1 MRDLGRSAAANGPMT
16 TEGAGRAPG
25 GALPC
30 APCLRRTWLLARL
43 AGRLEIARHDGMR
56 LPEVL
61 ALPGDRLIAALA
73 GAAAPAV
80 TAEFERF
87 DADAARDGALAAG
100 LTGVCRHDP
109 RYPQR
114 LRHASDAPAILHV
127 LGDVDRLAVF
137 ADDQP
142 TVAIVGTRRPSPYG
156 VDMAR
161 ALARDLARA
170 GVPVVSGMAL
180 GVDAAAH
187 AGTLDAG
194 GLTVAVLAGGADV
207 PYPASKRRL
216 HAEIA
221 RTGLVVGELPP
232 GFRAFRWSFP
242 ARNRV
247 IAALSDIT
255 VVVEAAQRS
264 GALITADLA
273 ARLGRDVAAVP
284 GPVTSPV
291 SAGPNDLLKDGAA
304 LVRDAS
310 DVLDALLGAGH
321 TPPQPS
327 SHRPGLAPPLND
339 LLDAIARGADPV
351 AAIEDPGTAL
361 AGLGELEIRGLIR
374 RMPGGRYGIVP

>member
-1 MRDLGRSAAANGPMT
+1 MT
-16 TEGAGRAPG
+16 AP
-25 GALPC
+25 LPC

-43 AGRLEIARHDGMR
+43 AGRLEVARHDGMR

-61 ALPGDRLIAALA
+61 ALPDERLVAALA
-73 GAAAPAV
+73 GDAGPV
-80 TAEFERF
+80 VRAELERF
-87 DADAARDGALAAG
+87 DPGAAREAIAAAQLAAI
-100 LTGVCRHDP
+100 CRHDP
-109 RYPQR
+109 RYPSR
-114 LRHASDAPAILHV
+114 LRHASDAPAMLHV
-127 LGDVDRLAVF
+127 LGDAARLDVF

-142 TVAIVGTRRPSPYG
+142 AVAIVGTRRPSPYG

-161 ALARDLARA
+161 ALARDLVRA

-180 GVDAAAH
+180 GIDAAAH
-187 AGTLDAG
+187 AGALDAG
-194 GLTVAVLAGGADV
+194 GLTVAILAGGADV
-207 PYPASKRRL
+207 PYPSSKRRL

-221 RTGLVVGELPP
+221 GVGLVLGELPP

-291 SAGPNDLLKDGAA
+291 SAGPNGLLKDGAA
-304 LVRDAS
+304 LVRDAG
-310 DVLDALLGAGH
+310 DVLDALLGACH
-321 TPPQPS
+321 APPRPRP
-327 SHRPGLAPPLND
+327 HRPSLAPPLGD
-339 LLDAIARGADPV
+339 LLEAIARGADPV
-351 AAIEDPGTAL
+351 AAISEPGAAL

-374 RMPGGRYGIVP
+374 RLPGGRYGVVP